1 MNILSIQ
8 SAVSYGHV
16 GNSGAVFPMQRLG
29 HEVWPVHTVN
39 FSNHTEY
46 PSWRGPKIAPRDV
59 ADVLDGMC
67 SAYPLVDVVL
77 TGYLGSSALA
87 SVIVGAVGEIK
98 RANPEAEWVCD
109 PVIGN
114 AKVGS
119 FVDDDIPAIFKEEII
134 PLADAICPNQ
144 WELALLTGRELN
156 SIGETVDAARS
167 LKSRALITSVDTGN
181 PETIGML
188 DISEEGAWYVETPRI
203 GGNVVGAGDLAA
215 AMYTAL
221 IDEAPADRLEHI
233 AASLYGM
240 VVAAKKTTRL
250 DNSFAGLPL
259 VERQDLIVAPED
271 SFSAVPSAGMDYLSQ
286 FTDTPEGFRSGFVS
300 FVGRPNTGKSTLTNA
315 LVGEKIAIMA
325 DQPETTR
332 HPIRGI
338 VNRDDAQIVV
348 VDTPGLH
355 RPRTLLGERLNEVVK
370 DTFTDVDVVGLTIP
384 ANEKIGPGDRWILD
398 AVLKTKPGTPIVG
411 IVTKLDRAGKDQVGE
426 QLVRLHDMLVEA
438 TGSENVDVVPVSAT
452 EDVQLDVLLDV
463 LASHLPE
470 GPRFYPEGH
479 VTDEDT
485 ETRIAELIREEAL
498 RGLRD
503 ELPHSVAVQV
513 DEIINEGGRA
523 KIYAVIYLERPG
535 QKAIIEGRDGRRLSG
550 IVQRS
555 RKQIMELVGQ
565 NVYLDLRIKVLKNWQ
580 SDPKHLGRL
589 GF

>member
-134 PLADAICPNQ
+134 PLADVICPNQ

-156 SIGETVDAARS
+156 SIGETVDAARA

-240 VVAAKKTTRL
+240 VVAAQKTTRL

-271 SFSAVPSAGMDYLSQ
+271 SFSAVPSAGMDHLSQ

-370 DTFTDVDVVGLTIP
+370 DTFADVDVIGLTIP

>member
-156 SIGETVDAARS
+156 SIGETVDAARA

-240 VVAAKKTTRL
+240 VVAAQKTTRL

-271 SFSAVPSAGMDYLSQ
+271 SFSAVPSAGMDHLSQ

-370 DTFTDVDVVGLTIP
+370 DTFADVDVIGLTIP